1 MPCLDYDR
9 DSDNA
14 NNEKNM
20 KNLLILFTAL
30 FIMCYIGTI
39 ANAKLKPPF
48 DDIDELLNKVSKNI
62 EISGEVTKMAQNMNE
77 EMVASKV
84 AEKAKLQ
91 NEVASSHEQIGRYK
105 NAMLVYNLDTIHNNL
120 EIDSVNINNFE

>member
-1 MPCLDYDR
+1 
-9 DSDNA
+9 
-14 NNEKNM
+14 M

-48 DDIDELLNKVSKNI
+48 DEIDELLNKVSKNI

-91 NEVASSHEQIGRYK
+91 KEVAASHEQIGRYK